1 MEKQELYTRE
11 QISENIKHR
20 FATIRYSKG
29 LTAQQ
34 LADKMEIT
42 VQCLNQ
48 IECGKRL
55 PSIEVLFHFCQATN
69 ISLKEFFDEDLKYPA
84 QYQALIPY
92 MCDLNED
99 ELQDII
105 AIIKRIVKNKK

>member
-1 MEKQELYTRE
+1 MENMELFTRE
-11 QISENIKHR
+11 QISENIRQR
-20 FATIRYSKG
+20 FATIRYNKG

-34 LADKMEIT
+34 LADKMDIT

-69 ISLKEFFDEDLKYPA
+69 VSLKEFFDEDLKYPT
-84 QYQALIPY
+84 QYQTLIPY
-92 MCDLNED
+92 LSELNQD

-105 AIIKRIVKNKK
+105 SIIKRIVKSKK

>member
-1 MEKQELYTRE
+1 MSYKVSVFLLL
-11 QISENIKHR
+11 ISISKC
-20 FATIRYSKG
+20 ATSIDG
-29 LTAQQ
+29 T
-34 LADKMEIT
+34 
-42 VQCLNQ
+42 
-48 IECGKRL
+48 
-55 PSIEVLFHFCQATN
+55 SIEVLFHFCQATN

-92 MCDLNED
+92 MCDLNQD